1 VTNEKMMVIGHW
13 DLVLVIGHLDTVDTQ
28 YLWIGD
34 YQWSPNMTLL
44 YTSPIFLEHET
55 GNHPERSERLRRITR
70 HLEQRKLIDQCR
82 QVPVEP
88 ASLERLSRVHSREYI
103 AEVNEFAANHPGYIE
118 ADTVIS
124 PRSYEVAMR
133 AAGTGCDAVTR
144 VLKGESK
151 NALCLVRPP
160 GHHALEKSAMGF
172 CLFNNIAIAA
182 RTATKEFGLDRVLI
196 VDWDVHHGNGTQD
209 AFWEDPQV
217 AFFSIHRYPFYPGT
231 GASDEVGAGKA
242 RDTKLNLPVK
252 FGTSRPDYLARFTT
266 QLEAFA
272 DRLKPQLVLISAG
285 FDAHALDPIG
295 SLGLEVEDFTELTR
309 VVQRIANTHASGRII
324 SMLEGG
330 YNVDVLP
337 LCVET
342 HLRELLSVENAAN

>member
-1 VTNEKMMVIGHW
+1 
-13 DLVLVIGHLDTVDTQ
+13 
-28 YLWIGD
+28 
-34 YQWSPNMTLL
+34 MTLL

-55 GNHPERSERLRRITR
+55 GSHPERSERLRRVTR
-70 HLEQRKLIDQCR
+70 HLEETKLVDQCVR
-82 QVPVEP
+82 PAIEPVSPER
-88 ASLERLSRVHSREYI
+88 LERVHRPEYI
-103 AEVNEFAANHPGYIE
+103 AEVKEFAANHPGHID

-124 PRSYEVAMR
+124 PKSYEVATR
-133 AAGTGCDAVTR
+133 AAGVGCDAVGQILR
-144 VLKGESK
+144 GESK

-172 CLFNNIAIAA
+172 CLFNNIAVAA
-182 RTATKEFGLDRVLI
+182 RTAIKDFSVDRVLI

-209 AFWEDPQV
+209 MFWEDPQV

-231 GASDEVGAGKA
+231 GSSDEVGVGKA
-242 RDTKLNLPVK
+242 RDTKRNLPVK
-252 FGTSRPDYLARFTT
+252 YGTSRKDYLARFKTE
-266 QLEAFA
+266 LEAFA

-309 VVQRIANTHASGRII
+309 IVQRVADNHSSGRIL

-342 HLRELLSVENAAN
+342 HLRELIASSK